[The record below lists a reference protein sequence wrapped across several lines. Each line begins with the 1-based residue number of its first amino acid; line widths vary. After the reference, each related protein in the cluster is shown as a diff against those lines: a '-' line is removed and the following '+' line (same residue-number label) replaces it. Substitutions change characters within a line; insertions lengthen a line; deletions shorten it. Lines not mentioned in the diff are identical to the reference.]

1 MPLVGSGKPHP
12 RAIVFDLDRALID
25 PRPAWRYA
33 VEEAVVSVTGRPVQA
48 APLVEEYHLRPFRH
62 ALGVLLED
70 MAHADRCEGLC
81 EEMYRRS
88 AMKRLLVHEGAGMAM
103 DALRG
108 ELIDLAAISRLPHA
122 IAIKQAQSTGID
134 RFLAILAATLEGEPW
149 DPSSRLTACLRF
161 LECEPAE
168 SAFISPDAR
177 DREGVA
183 RAGAHVF
190 SSAWSPNAEVTG
202 SSSIASP
209 RDILPHLQRWWAGD
223 R

>member
-1 MPLVGSGKPHP
+1 MPLAGSGKPRP

-25 PRPAWRYA
+25 PRPAWLYA

-48 APLVEEYHLRPFRH
+48 AALVEEYHTRPFRH
-62 ALGVLLED
+62 ALQVLLSD
-70 MAHADRCEGLC
+70 PAQAGRCEALC
-81 EEMYRRS
+81 TEMYGRS
-88 AMKRLLVHEGAGMAM
+88 AMKRLLVHEGAGMAL

-134 RFLAILAATLEGEPW
+134 RFLAILAATPEGEPW

-161 LECEPAE
+161 LESEPAE
-168 SAFISPDAR
+168 SAFISPGAR
-177 DREGVA
+177 DRDRVA
-183 RAGAHVF
+183 ETGAHVF
-190 SSAWSPNAEVTG
+190 SAAWSPGAEVAG

>member
-1 MPLVGSGKPHP
+1 MPLTGSGKPRP

-33 VEEAVVSVTGRPVQA
+33 VEEAVVSVTGRVVHA
-48 APLVEEYHLRPFRH
+48 APLVDEYHARPFRQ
-62 ALGVLLED
+62 ALRVLLD
-70 MAHADRCEGLC
+70 DPTHANRCEQLC
-81 EEMYRRS
+81 EEMYGRS
-88 AMKRLLVHEGAGMAM
+88 AMKRLLVHDGSGMAL

-122 IAIKQAQSTGID
+122 IAIKQAQSTGLD
-134 RFLAILAATLEGEPW
+134 RFIAILSATPEGEPW
-149 DPSSRLTACLRF
+149 DPSSRLGACLRF
-161 LECEPAE
+161 LDCEPRE
-168 SAFISPDAR
+168 SAFIGPDASDR
-177 DREGVA
+177 DHVA
-183 RAGAHVF
+183 ASGAHVF

-209 RDILPHLQRWWAGD
+209 REILPHLQRWWAGN